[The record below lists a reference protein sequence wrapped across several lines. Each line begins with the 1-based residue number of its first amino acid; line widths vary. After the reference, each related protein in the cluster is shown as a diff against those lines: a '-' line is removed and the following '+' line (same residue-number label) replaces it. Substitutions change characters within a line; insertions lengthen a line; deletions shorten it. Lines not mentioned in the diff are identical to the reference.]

1 MKMQWKAL
9 AVGTL
14 LAAVVLV
21 PVSETQGGDLVY
33 FGATVGGPTGATV
46 WKYDTTTN
54 TASSVE
60 GVLSQVDS
68 IAVDGSHVYTGIRVP
83 GQGILKRYTH
93 AGAGQDIQLNLS
105 TVESLALS
113 DSRLYASLSADAG
126 GLIKHYPITGP
137 PFIHG
142 GIDRDIELGIGAD
155 KELLISSDGNTLYAA
170 IPNSSGGGIKQYDI
184 TNPFSPVGSD
194 FEFGQGTGNMHLDET
209 TGRLV
214 AGFDGNMG
222 VTKSYSL
229 PAGSGVTNNEFSVG
243 NAFPPA
249 VTSGQTSN
257 GSKVFTLF
265 SAGNGILKQYD
276 MLAPAGGPPGDMA
289 NNLCGNNPGGCAAA
303 VGDGHIQY
311 ANGKLYALFNDG
323 PTGAGGVLKSWD
335 VDGPI
340 PDGAGLNP
348 TDVSP
353 GGQGDPLMLE
363 LAGDLLF
370 MGTSGS
376 GGTLRVYDTA
386 TEQFIHESF
395 GYGDF
400 TAFGSSVLAGGILGD
415 YNGNDVVDA
424 ADYTVWLDNLGASIT
439 LPGENPAATT
449 PGLVDQEDYDFWK
462 SNFASGAG
470 TSTLAA
476 VPEPSSISLIGLAAV
491 PLLTRRRRKH

>member
-257 GSKVFTLF
+257 GSKVFTLI

-303 VGDGHIQY
+303 IGDGHIQY

-476 VPEPSSISLIGLAAV
+476 VPEPSSISLIGFAAV

>member
-1 MKMQWKAL
+1 MRWQKITL
-9 AVGTL
+9 TL
-14 LAAVVLV
+14 LAVAALV
-21 PVSETQGGDLVY
+21 AISIAPAMASTLVY
-33 FGATVGGPTGATV
+33 FGATTGGSTGATL
-46 WKYDTTTN
+46 WRYDATTN
-54 TASSVE
+54 TTTSVE
-60 GVLSQVDS
+60 GVLEQVDS
-68 IAVDGSHVYTGIRVP
+68 IAVDDTHAYTGIRVP
-83 GQGILKRYTH
+83 GQGIIKRYAH
-93 AGAGQDIQLNLS
+93 AGGSQDIQLGLS
-105 TVESLALS
+105 TVESLAVS
-113 DSRLYASLSADAG
+113 DSRLYAALSADGG
-126 GLIKHYPITGP
+126 GLVKHYPKTA

-142 GIDRDIELGIGAD
+142 GIDGDIELNLGAG
-155 KELLISSDGNTLYAA
+155 KELLISSDGNTLYTSL
-170 IPNSSGGGIKQYDI
+170 PNAGGGGIKQYNV
-184 TNPFSPVGSD
+184 TNPFSPAGSD
-194 FEFGQGTGNMHLDET
+194 FQFNQGSSNMHLDET
-209 TGRLV
+209 AGRLV
-214 AGFDGNMG
+214 AGFDGNGG
-222 VTKSYSL
+222 VTKSYPL
-229 PAGSGVTNNEFSVG
+229 PSGAVTDNEFGVG
-243 NAFPPA
+243 NAFAPA

-265 SAGNGILKQYD
+265 SAGNGIIKQYD

-348 TDVSP
+348 ADVSP

-376 GGTLRVYDTA
+376 NGSLRVYDTA